1 MLVNICVTCGL
12 FPPAN
17 FAFMNVTSAS
27 LAEVLGKL
35 LDLDND
41 LPDELIGGILNSTE
55 YSAPQTQLNTQQNQ
69 QHTAANASAAYGMN
83 ASGSVY
89 STQTPSSNPG
99 SGQSPNTATSQLNMY
114 ANNPRFAA
122 LSNANSTP
130 SPQPI
135 AISTSAD
142 PTPTLPTISSTPTHP
157 SSSTSAV
164 TMAYSSPSSSM
175 PQTASG
181 WTLTSRG
188 NSLPTSQTVVGGQ
201 MHMHQH
207 PMMHGPGTGSMP
219 MVVHGNPQ
227 PNMTAM
233 RAAGGG
239 YTSYMGGGGGQY
251 GIGAGG
257 QYPNQ
262 IPRVAGP
269 GIRMSTP
276 GMPHGQVRMLA
287 NQPHMP
293 IQHVVG
299 HQHNYNPTVHHGPLN
314 TNMSTGMGVH
324 QGMVRQQSM
333 LNTMVTHPPPPLAN
347 PMTRMPMQ
355 SNLSP
360 GMTGSTMVGVRLPG
374 NPSPA
379 AASQQDSLLA
389 SLEPTLSNP
398 PEIGLSPQQSQVP
411 QQTHTQQPPPKLGQ
425 PPGSQTQIQSQH
437 NLPSVPQPPSS
448 SPQQPQQPAALPP
461 QTQNQ
466 QPQGQQQTQ
475 PGEFGSPSTA
485 AHPPP
490 PSSTQFP
497 GSQPQTA
504 PQPSGSPL
512 PGLVSETVLL

>member
-1 MLVNICVTCGL
+1 VTCGHT
-12 FPPAN
+12 PQAN
-17 FAFMNVTSAS
+17 FAFMNVTSAF

-89 STQTPSSNPG
+89 STQTQGSNPG

-164 TMAYSSPSSSM
+164 TMAYSSQSSSM

-207 PMMHGPGTGSMP
+207 PMMHGPGTGSM
-219 MVVHGNPQ
+219 VVHGNLQ
-227 PNMTAM
+227 PNMTTM

-251 GIGAGG
+251 GMGAGG

-287 NQPHMP
+287 SQPHMP
-293 IQHVVG
+293 MQHVVG

-314 TNMSTGMGVH
+314 ANMSTGMGVH

-333 LNTMVTHPPPPLAN
+333 LNTMVTHPPPPVAN

-360 GMTGSTMVGVRLPG
+360 GMTGSTMGGVRLPG

-389 SLEPTLSNP
+389 SLE
-398 PEIGLSPQQSQVP
+398 
-411 QQTHTQQPPPKLGQ
+411 
-425 PPGSQTQIQSQH
+425 
-437 NLPSVPQPPSS
+437 
-448 SPQQPQQPAALPP
+448 PQQPAALPP